1 MALYKGDHYAVTYDD
16 GNNANTSRI
25 DVYAKDD
32 TDARAKVLIANPAA
46 QNIVA
51 TASVNS

>member
-1 MALYKGDHYAVTYDD
+1 MAAYKGDHYVCTWDD
-16 GNNANTSRI
+16 GNNANTKKL

-32 TDARAKVLIANPAA
+32 TDAKAKIKIAYPAA

-51 TASVNS
+51 TAGANS